1 MPRKLI
7 KKFMPDE
14 RKLKS
19 NRYLS
24 WLGSHI
30 HDPNLWH
37 LTRKSVSRAFFVG
50 LFCAF
55 IPLPSQMLIAA
66 VAALFVRSNL
76 PISVSLVWLTNP
88 LTIPPMFYFAYW
100 IGTLIIG
107 VDVVAIDF
115 EVSLQWIK
123 AELDH
128 IWLPLVVG
136 SLVCGL
142 VSGSLGYLLMQRF
155 WVWHV
160 NKSWRNRQGRKFTLR
175 KQKAAKTS
183 SDNPDSPEV
192 NQAEDPQQKS
202 PDSGTE
208 TDHSDS
214 KKPE

>member
-24 WLGSHI
+24 WLGSHL

-66 VAALFVRSNL
+66 VASLFVRSNL

-100 IGTLIIG
+100 VGTLIIG
-107 VDVVAIDF
+107 AEVGYIDF
-115 EVSLQWIK
+115 EVSLGWLK

-128 IWLPLVVG
+128 IWLPLLVG
-136 SLVCGL
+136 SLACGL
-142 VSGSLGYLLMQRF
+142 LSGSLGYFLMQRF

-160 NKSWRNRQGRKFTLR
+160 NKSWRNRNNNVSLR
-175 KQKAAKTS
+175 KDKL
-183 SDNPDSPEV
+183 DNRAPNNQPAMDVEQTPED
-192 NQAEDPQQKS
+192 AEQP
-202 PDSGTE
+202 
-208 TDHSDS
+208 HADS
-214 KKPE
+214 KKPK

>member
-7 KKFMPDE
+7 RKFMPDE

-76 PISVSLVWLTNP
+76 PISVGLVWLTNP
-88 LTIPPMFYFAYW
+88 ITIPPMFYFAYW
-100 IGTLIIG
+100 IGTLILG
-107 VDVVAIDF
+107 VDPVAIDF
-115 EVSLQWIK
+115 ELTMEWIK
-123 AELDH
+123 AELEH
-128 IWLPLVVG
+128 IWLPLLVG
-136 SLVCGL
+136 SLVCGI
-142 VSGSLGYLLMQRF
+142 VSGTLGYLLMQRF

-160 NKSWRNRQGRKFTLR
+160 NKSWRNRKSRKFILR
-175 KQKAAKTS
+175 KLIRDKESQDSDEDTSGKQSDKTA
-183 SDNPDSPEV
+183 
-192 NQAEDPQQKS
+192 Q
-202 PDSGTE
+202 
-208 TDHSDS
+208 S

>member
-1 MPRKLI
+1 
-7 KKFMPDE
+7 MPDE

-37 LTRKSVSRAFFVG
+37 LTRTSVSRAFFVG

-55 IPLPSQMLIAA
+55 IPLPSQMLMAA
-66 VAALFVRSNL
+66 LASLFVRSNL

-100 IGTLIIG
+100 IGTQIIG
-107 VDVVAIDF
+107 VDMMAIDF
-115 EVSLQWIK
+115 EVSLEWLK

-128 IWLPLVVG
+128 IWLPLLVG
-136 SLVCGL
+136 SLICSL
-142 VSGSLGYLLMQRF
+142 VSGTLGYLLMQRF

-160 NKSWRNRQGRKFTLR
+160 NKSWRNRKGGRFARR
-175 KQKAAKTS
+175 KAKAEPSSSDDKTS
-183 SDNPDSPEV
+183 PEPQTDKPRPPAQQRSNKTDPDKP
-192 NQAEDPQQKS
+192 P
-202 PDSGTE
+202 
-208 TDHSDS
+208 SDS

>member
-7 KKFMPDE
+7 KKYMPDE
-14 RKLKS
+14 HKLKS

-100 IGTLIIG
+100 IGTHILG

-115 EVSLQWIK
+115 ELTMEWIK
-123 AELDH
+123 AELEH
-128 IWLPLVVG
+128 IWLPLLVG
-136 SLVCGL
+136 SMVCGI
-142 VSGSLGYLLMQRF
+142 VSGTLGYFLMQRF

-160 NKSWRNRQGRKFTLR
+160 NNSWRNRKSRKFILR
-175 KQKAAKTS
+175 KLKRDDKGPQ
-183 SDNPDSPEV
+183 DN
-192 NQAEDPQQKS
+192 QKS
-202 PDSGTE
+202 DQPGDLKPGKE
-208 TDHSDS
+208 HHSDKTTDN

>member
-14 RKLKS
+14 RKLKA

-66 VAALFVRSNL
+66 VASLFMRSNL

-100 IGTLIIG
+100 VGTLIIG

-115 EVSLQWIK
+115 ELSFHWLK

-128 IWLPLVVG
+128 IWLPLIVG
-136 SLVCGL
+136 SLVCSI
-142 VSGSLGYLLMQRF
+142 VSGTLGYLLMQRF

-160 NKSWRNRQGRKFTLR
+160 NKSWRNRKGRKFSLL
-175 KQKAAKTS
+175 KSKAVKS
-183 SDNPDSPEV
+183 SPSDTDDIEANQTEPPKPPPNPASDEH
-192 NQAEDPQQKS
+192 NA
-202 PDSGTE
+202 
-208 TDHSDS
+208 DS

>member
-37 LTRKSVSRAFFVG
+37 LSRKSVSKAFFVG

-66 VAALFVRSNL
+66 VIALFVRSNL

-88 LTIPPMFYFAYW
+88 ITIPPMFYFAYW
-100 IGTLIIG
+100 IGTLILG

-115 EVSLQWIK
+115 ELSMAWIK
-123 AELDH
+123 TELDH
-128 IWLPLVVG
+128 IWLPLLVG
-136 SLVCGL
+136 SMVCGI
-142 VSGSLGYLLMQRF
+142 VSGSLGYFLMQRF

-160 NKSWRNRQGRKFTLR
+160 NKSWRNRKKRKLLLR
-175 KQKAAKTS
+175 KIKQAIVPQESDKNSDADEDDKAS
-183 SDNPDSPEV
+183 SPTAEHAPD
-192 NQAEDPQQKS
+192 
-202 PDSGTE
+202 T
-208 TDHSDS
+208 DS

>member
-37 LTRKSVSRAFFVG
+37 LTRKSVSKAFFVG

-66 VAALFVRSNL
+66 VVALFVRSNL
-76 PISVSLVWLTNP
+76 PISVGLVWLTNP
-88 LTIPPMFYFAYW
+88 VTIPPMFYFAYW
-100 IGTLIIG
+100 IGTLILG
-107 VDVVAIDF
+107 VDIVAIDF
-115 EVSLQWIK
+115 ELSMEWLK
-123 AELDH
+123 TELEH
-128 IWLPLVVG
+128 IWLPLLVG
-136 SLVCGL
+136 SMVCGI
-142 VSGSLGYLLMQRF
+142 VSGTLGYFIMQRF

-160 NKSWRNRQGRKFTLR
+160 NKSWRNRKKRKFILR
-175 KQKAAKTS
+175 KLKQAIVPGENSES
-183 SDNPDSPEV
+183 SRSDDQASPRSTPSE
-192 NQAEDPQQKS
+192 
-202 PDSGTE
+202 
-208 TDHSDS
+208 HSADS

>member
-37 LTRKSVSRAFFVG
+37 LSRKSVSKAFFVG

-66 VAALFVRSNL
+66 VIALFVRSNL

-88 LTIPPMFYFAYW
+88 ITIPPMFYFAYW
-100 IGTLIIG
+100 IGTLILG

-115 EVSLQWIK
+115 ELSMAWIK
-123 AELDH
+123 TELDH
-128 IWLPLVVG
+128 IWLPLLVG
-136 SLVCGL
+136 SMVCGI
-142 VSGSLGYLLMQRF
+142 VSGSLGYFLMQRF

-160 NKSWRNRQGRKFTLR
+160 NKSWRNRKKRKLLLR
-175 KQKAAKTS
+175 KIKQAIVPQESDTNSDADEDDRAS
-183 SDNPDSPEV
+183 SPTAERAPD
-192 NQAEDPQQKS
+192 A
-202 PDSGTE
+202 
-208 TDHSDS
+208 DS

>member
-1 MPRKLI
+1 
-7 KKFMPDE
+7 MPDE
-14 RKLKS
+14 HKLKS

-66 VAALFVRSNL
+66 VASLFVRSNL

-100 IGTLIIG
+100 IGTHILG
-107 VDVVAIDF
+107 VDAVAIDF
-115 EVSLQWIK
+115 ELTMEWIK
-123 AELDH
+123 AELEH
-128 IWLPLVVG
+128 IWLPLLVG
-136 SLVCGL
+136 SMVCGI
-142 VSGSLGYLLMQRF
+142 VSGTLGYFLMQRF

-160 NKSWRNRQGRKFTLR
+160 NNSWRNRKSRKFILR
-175 KQKAAKTS
+175 KLKREDKGPQ
-183 SDNPDSPEV
+183 DN
-192 NQAEDPQQKS
+192 QKS
-202 PDSGTE
+202 DQPGDLKPGKE
-208 TDHSDS
+208 HHSDKTTDN

>member
-37 LTRKSVSRAFFVG
+37 LSRKSVSKAFFVG

-66 VAALFVRSNL
+66 VIALFVRSNL

-88 LTIPPMFYFAYW
+88 ITIPPMFYFAYW
-100 IGTLIIG
+100 IGTLILG

-115 EVSLQWIK
+115 ELSMAWIK
-123 AELDH
+123 TELDH
-128 IWLPLVVG
+128 IWLPLLVG
-136 SLVCGL
+136 SMVCGI
-142 VSGSLGYLLMQRF
+142 VSGSLGYFLMQRF

-160 NKSWRNRQGRKFTLR
+160 NKSWRNRKKRKLLLR
-175 KQKAAKTS
+175 KIKQAIVPQESDTNSDTDEDDRAS
-183 SDNPDSPEV
+183 SPTAEHAPD
-192 NQAEDPQQKS
+192 
-202 PDSGTE
+202 T
-208 TDHSDS
+208 DS

>member
-14 RKLKS
+14 RKLKA

-115 EVSLQWIK
+115 EVSLEWLK
-123 AELDH
+123 AEIDH

-136 SLVCGL
+136 SLVCAI
-142 VSGSLGYLLMQRF
+142 VSGTLGYLLMQRF

-160 NKSWRNRQGRKFTLR
+160 NKSWRNRKGRKFTLR
-175 KQKAAKTS
+175 KTKAEQPAPSAPPSLESKT
-183 SDNPDSPEV
+183 P
-192 NQAEDPQQKS
+192 
-202 PDSGTE
+202 
-208 TDHSDS
+208 HSEN

>member
-37 LTRKSVSRAFFVG
+37 LSRKSVSKAFFVG

-66 VAALFVRSNL
+66 VIALFVRSNL

-88 LTIPPMFYFAYW
+88 ITIPPMFYFAYW
-100 IGTLIIG
+100 IGTLILG

-115 EVSLQWIK
+115 ELSMAWIK
-123 AELDH
+123 TELDH
-128 IWLPLVVG
+128 IWLPLLVG
-136 SLVCGL
+136 SMVCGI
-142 VSGSLGYLLMQRF
+142 VSGSLGYFLMQRF

-160 NKSWRNRQGRKFTLR
+160 NKSWRNRKKRKLLLR
-175 KQKAAKTS
+175 KIKQAIVPQE
-183 SDNPDSPEV
+183 SDKNSDADEDDRASTTTAERAPD
-192 NQAEDPQQKS
+192 
-202 PDSGTE
+202 T
-208 TDHSDS
+208 DS